1 MHINNSRANWKVVSV
16 ICSDKMLQG
25 FRGGGKIASSIRNAK
40 CDMNQKL
47 QAQDE
52 FKIKEGEDGPL
63 VTTAQAR
70 M

>member
-1 MHINNSRANWKVVSV
+1 MSYVQIKCCRDSEV
-16 ICSDKMLQG
+16 G
-25 FRGGGKIASSIRNAK
+25 EKIASSIRNAK

-63 VTTAQAR
+63 VTTAQAK